1 MERVDSTP
9 ASIDAY
15 TLTKESIL
23 KKREKMMKEDP
34 ELCER
39 LQRVGNEAKEEMEI
53 EFDMIE
59 IYVIMTLLET
69 RLIDVEDHNARVFMH
84 LLHDCTVS
92 ASTGDSH
99 DIEVN
104 VRYYMDCFEKRV
116 RVC

>member
-1 MERVDSTP
+1 MERSDSTP
-9 ASIDAY
+9 ESIAAY

-23 KKREKMMKEDP
+23 KKRDEMVKKNPKFFES
-34 ELCER
+34 

-69 RLIDVEDHNARVFMH
+69 RLINVEDHNARVFMH
-84 LLHDCTVS
+84 LLHDCAVS
-92 ASTGDSH
+92 AGTGDSH
-99 DIEVN
+99 EIEVN
-104 VRYYMDCFEKRV
+104 VWYYMDCFQKRV